1 VKGRKARR
9 AWKRRRQ
16 EAIEDSFLDDHAQA
30 RRVSAR
36 AGNFFDLTIE

>member
-16 EAIEDSFLDDHAQA
+16 EAIEDSLDDHAQA
-30 RRVSAR
+30 RRLSAR